1 VILRPLRLSDTRLAA
16 LFLVSVAVLG
26 FEIEVMRVFA
36 VASWSN
42 FGAMVISIALLG
54 FGLAGTALTLLQK
67 SLRSSPDA
75 WISSSAYALAPA
87 MALAHTLAQQ
97 VPFNPV
103 LIASDASQLWWI
115 GSFYLLYGLPF
126 FVGGVFIGAVFTVL
140 SSRMHSLYFWNMVGS
155 GLGGLLVLG
164 LMFLLPP
171 DFLIYP
177 LLGCAL
183 LPALLCTVRWD
194 PGSERLRFR
203 ALEGALCLVLCAASV
218 FLVARFG
225 GLRVSDFKPESYA
238 RDYPDS
244 RLLYRSFS
252 PLGDSKV
259 YSSTYFHFAPGLS
272 DNAGVALKRM
282 PRNAF
287 LGLFVDGNGPIG
299 VMRRLGPGE
308 EGYID
313 FLPMSAPYHVLTR
326 PRVLLLRLG
335 GGAGIQTALKNGA
348 SDVWVVES
356 NPDLLHMLGDVP
368 FFRQY
373 TGAILRDPRVRLQR
387 SEVRAFT
394 ASTRERFDLV
404 EIGLIDSIGLSQA
417 GGYSVEENYTYTV
430 EAIRSYLRCL
440 APGGIL
446 SITVWDRLSPPRNVP
461 RLLSTVVQ
469 ALREEHISD
478 PQRRIFQFSLLLST
492 ATVLVKNGP
501 FTVGETADLGRYCH
515 RMSFEVDYAPGAPAP
530 NGPPFDKILAAYRAL
545 YSSSGVTGGTD
556 SSLADIPLNPGDL
569 YRNSL
574 RWLLAGRQADLYRGY
589 VFDIQPATDDKPYYS
604 GYLKL
609 GSLPAFAAHAG
620 EIPEE
625 WGYLLLLATFLQSLI
640 FAAIVALVPVG
651 ARFRELF
658 RYRRGTLGVV
668 AYYACLGLGYMMAE
682 IYLIQKFVF
691 YLADPVYANSLVITI
706 LLVASGF
713 GSLAAARA
721 LQPRLLVAAASAGIL
736 GLAALYHFCLP
747 SLLGSTLGLPFLLRA
762 LVSVAV
768 IAPMGFLVG
777 IPFPSGL
784 SVLSQNREGIL
795 PWAWG
800 VNGALSVSGSVLTRI
815 LSTSAGFSVVLGVMA
830 ALYMAAGALF
840 RVNGARRAA
849 GDLAAASAPAHAVDG
864 VHAVDR
870 APAPALS
877 AAAALAVRA
886 ASARAASAS
895 ALAARPTSARAGR
908 GLLFE
913 AEKRRR
919 A

>member
-1 VILRPLRLSDTRLAA
+1 VILRTARLSDTRLAA

-26 FEIEVMRVFA
+26 FEIEVMRVFS

-54 FGLAGTALTLLQK
+54 FGLAGTLLTLMQK
-67 SLRSSPDA
+67 SLRASPDA
-75 WISSSAYALAPA
+75 WISSSAYALAPS
-87 MALAHTLAQQ
+87 MALAHALAQQ

-103 LIASDASQLWWI
+103 LIATDASQLWWI
-115 GSFYLLYGLPF
+115 GVFYLLYGLPF

-140 SSRMHSLYFWNMVGS
+140 SSRMHALYFWNMLGS

-164 LMFLLPP
+164 LMFFLPP

-177 LLGCAL
+177 LLGTAL
-183 LPALLCTVRWD
+183 LPALLCALRWD
-194 PGSERLRFR
+194 PAAERFR
-203 ALEGALCLVLCAASV
+203 FRLLEAVLCLLLCASGI

-238 RDYPDS
+238 RDFPDS
-244 RLLYRSFS
+244 RMLYRAFS
-252 PLGDSKV
+252 PLGDSRV
-259 YSSTYFHFAPGLS
+259 YSSSFFHFAPGLS

-282 PRNAF
+282 PTNAF
-287 LGLFVDGNGPIG
+287 LGLFVDGNGPVG

-313 FLPMSAPYHVLTR
+313 FLPMSAPYHVLNR

-335 GGAGIQTALKNGA
+335 GGAGIQTALENGA
-348 SDVWVVES
+348 SSVSVVES
-356 NPDLLHMLGDVP
+356 NPDLLHMLADVP
-368 FFRQY
+368 FFRAY
-373 TGAILRDPRVRLQR
+373 TGEILRDPRVHLQR
-387 SEVRAFT
+387 SEIRAFT

-440 APGGIL
+440 APSGIL

-469 ALREEHISD
+469 ALKEQGAPD
-478 PQRRIFQFSLLLST
+478 PDRRVFQFSLLLST
-492 ATVLVKNGP
+492 ATVLVKNGA
-501 FTVGETADLGRYCH
+501 FTVGEIAALGRYCH
-515 RMSFEVDYAPGAPAP
+515 QMSFEVDYAPGAPP
-530 NGPPFDKILAAYRAL
+530 RRGPAFEKILAAYRAL
-545 YSSSGVTGGTD
+545 YSTSALFAGGGAGPAASAGGAPSDPSSDIALTPGE
-556 SSLADIPLNPGDL
+556 LYAD
-569 YRNSL
+569 SL
-574 RWLLAGRQADLYRGY
+574 RWLFSGRQDELYNGY
-589 VFDIQPATDDKPYYS
+589 VFDIRPATDDKPYYS
-604 GYLKL
+604 GYLKP
-609 GSLPAFAAHAG
+609 SKLPAFAAHAG

-625 WGYLLLLATFLQSLI
+625 WGYLLLLATFVQSLI
-640 FAAIVALVPVG
+640 FAALVALVPVG

-658 RYRRGTLGVV
+658 RDKRGTVGVIL
-668 AYYACLGLGYMMAE
+668 YYACLGLGYMMAE

-713 GSLAAARA
+713 GSLAAGRA
-721 LQPRLLVAAASAGIL
+721 LHPRLLVAAASGGIL
-736 GLAALYHFCLP
+736 ALAAFFHFVLP
-747 SLLGSTLGLPFLLRA
+747 ALLGSTLGLPLAVRA
-762 LVSVAV
+762 VISVA
-768 IAPMGFLVG
+768 IISPIGFLIG

-784 SVLSQNREGIL
+784 ALLSRSRQGIV

-815 LSTSAGFSVVLGVMA
+815 LSTSAGFSTVLAVMA
-830 ALYMAAGALF
+830 GLYVAAGALF
-840 RVNGARRAA
+840 HLNGPRTNKVSAASTAPAA
-849 GDLAAASAPAHAVDG
+849 GLAP
-864 VHAVDR
+864 
-870 APAPALS
+870 
-877 AAAALAVRA
+877 VR
-886 ASARAASAS
+886 S
-895 ALAARPTSARAGR
+895 TG